1 MIERLALWGLTPGRA
16 REDIFLPGSPER
28 CVTRQAVEN
37 DTGTIWMLEQLRP
50 GQFDR
55 REKIGR
61 TLHALAKSGMPI
73 PAYIPDADGR
83 FAIEL
88 NGNHYQ
94 LSPFV
99 EGEPLPQPEFVDH
112 SERGESLGHFIAD
125 LHDKG
130 AAIRDFDLEPPF
142 ILEDYINELMGNIA
156 PRRPDVHEPLLP
168 VLSALVPLFEAWNG
182 LPSALCQGDFH
193 PLNVIWRDRKAT
205 AVIDWEFMGRR
216 PALFD
221 VANCFGCVG
230 MEDPRA
236 LVNGLAPALLLTLR
250 DRSTLDNASLA
261 LLPEMVLGLRF
272 AWMSEWLRKKDEE
285 MVEWEIR
292 YMRLL
297 ANSIDT
303 LLPAWKQILE
313 R

>member
-1 MIERLALWGLTPGRA
+1 MIEHLSQWGLTPGPGRT
-16 REDIFLPGSPER
+16 DIFLPGSPER
-28 CVTRQAVEN
+28 CVTREAVEDN
-37 DTGTIWMLEQLRP
+37 TGTLWMLEALRP

-61 TLHALAKSGMPI
+61 TLHSLATAGLPV
-73 PAYIPDADGR
+73 PAYRPGPDGR
-83 FAIEL
+83 FAVEL
-88 NGNHYQ
+88 DGDYYQ

-99 EGEPLPQPEFVDH
+99 QGEPLPQPEFVDH
-112 SERGESLGHFIAD
+112 TERGESLGSFVAD
-125 LHDKG
+125 LRS
-130 AAIRDFDLEPPF
+130 ASATIREFDTAPPF
-142 ILEDYINELMGNIA
+142 ILEDYVNELMGNMA
-156 PRRPDVHEPLLP
+156 PRRPDVHEALLP
-168 VLSALVPLFEAWNG
+168 VLGELTPLFGAWND

-193 PLNVIWRDRKAT
+193 PLNVIWQDRRVA
-205 AVIDWEFMGRR
+205 AVIDWEFMGLR

-230 MEDPRA
+230 IEEPRS
-236 LVNGLAPALLLTLR
+236 LVNGLAPALLMTLR
-250 DRSTLDNASLA
+250 DRDCLDDASLA
-261 LLPEMVLGLRF
+261 LLPELILGLRF

-285 MVEWEIR
+285 MAQLEIR

-303 LLPAWKQILE
+303 LLPAWKQILG